1 MITELFLGRL
11 AARDPHQRVQ
21 VIGPLARAFL
31 CPDLSAVSREEI
43 GAGFAAILTDPN
55 PIVRRA
61 LAEALADSPD
71 APHHLVAALAFD
83 QLAVSAPVLRRSP
96 VLQDHDLVELIGEGV
111 AQTQMLI
118 AGRSRISPPV
128 AAALIEIAP
137 PEVCELLLANPGADI
152 LSFSFARLAERHA
165 GDAALRAAMLERD
178 DLPAQ
183 VRQGLTLALAEALLG
198 SDMFKA
204 FVLPERGQKMV
215 RDCCDQ
221 ATVDLAGRCS
231 GEERRAL
238 IVHLDCTGHLTAGLM
253 LRALLHGNA
262 GFFED
267 ALAFLAD
274 LPPRRAA
281 RLAGGGQGAGFKAVY
296 EKAGL
301 PEAQFSAFAT
311 VLSQTRAALARG
323 EDLTQASRRRAL
335 IEEVQAAFQRDW
347 HPASLEL
354 SAMLTRLADAAAREE
369 AKVVYW
375 EDAAAA

>member
-128 AAALIEIAP
+128 AAALIELGLQPGQTGAIMASSRI
-137 PEVCELLLANPGADI
+137 EHVLSDLAILHAVAVSAVKELADHGVDKLQVELLLDMLDVARDRDNP
-152 LSFSFARLAERHA
+152 
-165 GDAALRAAMLERD
+165 
-178 DLPAQ
+178 
-183 VRQGLTLALAEALLG
+183 
-198 SDMFKA
+198 
-204 FVLPERGQKMV
+204 
-215 RDCCDQ
+215 
-221 ATVDLAGRCS
+221 
-231 GEERRAL
+231 
-238 IVHLDCTGHLTAGLM
+238 
-253 LRALLHGNA
+253 N
-262 GFFED
+262 
-267 ALAFLAD
+267 
-274 LPPRRAA
+274 
-281 RLAGGGQGAGFKAVY
+281 
-296 EKAGL
+296 
-301 PEAQFSAFAT
+301 PEASGF
-311 VLSQTRAALARG
+311 
-323 EDLTQASRRRAL
+323 
-335 IEEVQAAFQRDW
+335 
-347 HPASLEL
+347 
-354 SAMLTRLADAAAREE
+354 
-369 AKVVYW
+369 
-375 EDAAAA
+375 